1 MKQRKKTRKNN
12 KIIRGGSEAAAA
24 LGVGALGGYTL
35 GKKKRRSETWFSHL
49 LGSYLDL
56 VWYLSKSF
64 IKAGTYVYKESVIYS
79 IDYFFGRDITGA
91 DYKDLTEEVKEKL
104 ILSAR
109 MAAQISEDPEA
120 MENLRETGKVSAEIM
135 RDILEE
141 MEEPLE
147 DMTNEAVDMLEFI
160 CRTLAAAGIDI
171 TIGMIGAALGQI
183 PFLGGLINIIITTG
197 RAFNDSM
204 KAVSNTGKSLGRF
217 GELISTAPEPAL
229 DRAIQ
234 GKQQLLNLQGKI
246 TNSINKIPKIDTS
259 VEKKSETV
267 EEKEEEKKEEKTGE
281 EKTGEEKTEEEKV
294 SQSGGK
300 KFKYFKNYKYKK
312 IPAKT
317 RKRIMEAGYRRHGR
331 KLQY

>member
-1 MKQRKKTRKNN
+1 MNKKKRTRKSN
-12 KIIRGGSEAAAA
+12 KIIRGGSEAAA
-24 LGVGALGGYTL
+24 LGIGALGGYTL

-120 MENLRETGKVSAEIM
+120 MANLKETGKISAEIM

-160 CRTLAAAGIDI
+160 CRTLAAAGVDI
-171 TIGMIGAALGQI
+171 TIGMIGAGLGQI
-183 PFLGGLINIIITTG
+183 PFIGGLINIIITAG
-197 RAFNDSM
+197 RAFNDGM
-204 KAVSNTGKSLGRF
+204 KAVSKTGKSFGRF
-217 GELISTAPEPAL
+217 GELISSAPEPAL
-229 DRAIQ
+229 DRAIE
-234 GKQQLLNLQGKI
+234 GKQKLLNLQGKI

-259 VEKKSETV
+259 TEDVSEPISVEAESV
-267 EEKEEEKKEEKTGE
+267 EEKPTTQG
-281 EKTGEEKTEEEKV
+281 
-294 SQSGGK
+294 GGK
-300 KFKYFKNYKYKK
+300 QFKFFKHYKRQR
-312 IPAKT
+312 IPSKT
-317 RKRIMEAGYRRHGR
+317 RKRIMAAGYRRHGK
-331 KLQY
+331 KLRY